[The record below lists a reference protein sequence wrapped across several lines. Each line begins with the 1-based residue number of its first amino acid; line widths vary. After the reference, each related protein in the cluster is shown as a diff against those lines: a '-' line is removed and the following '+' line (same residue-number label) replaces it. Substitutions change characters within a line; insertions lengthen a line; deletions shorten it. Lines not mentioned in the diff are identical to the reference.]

1 MSQEKVDKRKY
12 EKEHRE
18 QIERKRK
25 LKHRLSIAG
34 TIVVMLI
41 IIGFPIGYHFY
52 SIKAAEKKAA
62 NEAAISDFT
71 EYLSTMETTGTE
83 AATEAEDDSTTE
95 AKDTTEDTKDT
106 EEDTEKTTSEE

>member
-18 QIERKRK
+18 EIEIKRK

-34 TIVVMLI
+34 IILVILI
-41 IIGFPIGYHFY
+41 LIGFPIGYHLY
-52 SIKAAEKKAA
+52 GIKAAEKKAA

-71 EYLSTMETTGTE
+71 DYLSTMEATGTE
-83 AATEAEDDSTTE
+83 AATEAEDASTTE
-95 AKDTTEDTKDT
+95 AKSTKEDDKDSTEA
-106 EEDTEKTTSEE
+106 TEKTASEE